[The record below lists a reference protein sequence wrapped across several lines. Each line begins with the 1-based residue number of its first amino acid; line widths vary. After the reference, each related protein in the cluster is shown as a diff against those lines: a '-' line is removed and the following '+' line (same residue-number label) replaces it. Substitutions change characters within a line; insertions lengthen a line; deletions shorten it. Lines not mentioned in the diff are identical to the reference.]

1 MKKLILLIDDDV
13 TLHHWM
19 KEALPRELFLLET
32 ATTGREGLD
41 MALQRKPDLILLDLN
56 LAGWNGLELCK
67 TLKETRDTAH
77 IPLFMLTG
85 HVHTQRKILAFE
97 LGADDYL
104 TKPFEMPELIARI
117 KAILRRYGSVPEDIV
132 QMSGITLNL
141 TAYAADV
148 DKKPLKLTATEFGL
162 LHMLMKNS
170 GRILTRK
177 HLLER
182 IWGYAEDISTRTVDV
197 YVRRLRQKLG
207 TKRSSCIESIHGIG
221 YKFKGVPTAAPTR
234 PFVGASSEKL
244 AGLRDYYRET
254 LPALS

>member
-19 KEALPRELFLLET
+19 KEALPRDLFILES
-32 ATTGREGLD
+32 ASTGREGLD
-41 MALQRKPDLILLDLN
+41 MALLRKPDLILLDLN
-56 LAGWNGLELCK
+56 LAGWSGLELCK
-67 TLKETRDTAH
+67 TLKETKETAH

-85 HVHTQRKILAFE
+85 QVHTQRKILAFE

-104 TKPFEMPELIARI
+104 TKPFEMLELVARI
-117 KAILRRYGSVPEDIV
+117 KAVLRRHGAVPEDIV
-132 QMSGITLNL
+132 QLAGITLNL
-141 TAYAADV
+141 TAYSANV

-162 LHMLMKNS
+162 LHMLMKNP

-207 TKRSSCIESIHGIG
+207 TRRSVCIESIHGIG
-221 YKFKGVPTAAPTR
+221 YKFKGHPAAPTP
-234 PFVGASSEKL
+234 PFATTLQGKVT
-244 AGLRDYYRET
+244 GLRDYPRAA
-254 LPALS
+254 LPAFS